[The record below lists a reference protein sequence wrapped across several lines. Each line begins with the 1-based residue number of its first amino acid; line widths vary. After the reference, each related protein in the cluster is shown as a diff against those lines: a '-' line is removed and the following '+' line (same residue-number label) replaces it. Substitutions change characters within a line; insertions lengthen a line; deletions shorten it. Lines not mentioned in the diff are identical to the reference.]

1 MGFDEELA
9 VVLVVEIAVSGLAEQ
24 IVVVEVP
31 AVIVEHRVVQV
42 LDAGASLLVALLV
55 IEFWLGIDLRLVA
68 RLELLVRRP
77 YSLKLVGGAA
87 VVRMG
92 LDHALAVGLLD
103 RLLARVGINSEDI
116 ERGRHIERRGSGSK
130 RVLNRENGTTVC
142 FLMLCGQS
150 LCMVEYF
157 DTEFNNIGR
166 PLAKDL
172 QTLEDQGCTYVQFW
186 RKEIEEFGFCRVQ
199 FEPGEI
205 VEYVD
210 AMRAY
215 DEYRGN
221 VDQGYKRDEA
231 LKKISSAKF
240 RRRVEKYNE
249 WTEKEGQPET
259 KYSPAAFYGEELES
273 LVCGTREDRYEFLQE
288 SYSGDRKF
296 LLTEI
301 IEGFAES
308 ASILQDRDGGRPN
321 FEITCEQ
328 DFQDLFYALIKPIF
342 PDARPEEYT
351 PKHATN
357 SKRIDFVIPEISTVI
372 EAKYVRDSSHANSI
386 ADELKVDIGSYHKHT
401 DCNRMIAVVWDGKS
415 YISDRV
421 NFENDL
427 TGPRVI
433 DGVEFQVEVEVVP

>member
-1 MGFDEELA
+1 
-9 VVLVVEIAVSGLAEQ
+9 
-24 IVVVEVP
+24 
-31 AVIVEHRVVQV
+31 
-42 LDAGASLLVALLV
+42 
-55 IEFWLGIDLRLVA
+55 
-68 RLELLVRRP
+68 
-77 YSLKLVGGAA
+77 
-87 VVRMG
+87 
-92 LDHALAVGLLD
+92 
-103 RLLARVGINSEDI
+103 
-116 ERGRHIERRGSGSK
+116 
-130 RVLNRENGTTVC
+130 
-142 FLMLCGQS
+142 
-150 LCMVEYF
+150 
-157 DTEFNNIGR
+157 
-166 PLAKDL
+166 
-172 QTLEDQGCTYVQFW
+172 
-186 RKEIEEFGFCRVQ
+186 
-199 FEPGEI
+199 
-205 VEYVD
+205 
-210 AMRAY
+210 MRAY